1 MTFLSCGRCISSLD
15 TSRYQWV
22 RNTSM
27 GSIAHLMLGDPDSSE
42 SNPLETGSS
51 LGDFRCTCAASL
63 FIIGK
68 INKAFARSLKVGDV
82 EAAISRKLLGR
93 FDPHSRLSCVYLVCP
108 NRRSSTGYPLS
119 FLDSFLT
126 RRVPKM
132 HQDATEAR
140 APPFLASGFER
151 ATSNAGKRI
160 AMNVKIGSTSE

>member
-1 MTFLSCGRCISSLD
+1 M
-15 TSRYQWV
+15 
-22 RNTSM
+22 
-27 GSIAHLMLGDPDSSE
+27 
-42 SNPLETGSS
+42 
-51 LGDFRCTCAASL
+51 

-68 INKAFARSLKVGDV
+68 INKAFAKCLKVGDV

-93 FDPHSRLSCVYLVCP
+93 FDPHSRLSYVYLVCP

-160 AMNVKIGSTSE
+160 AMNVKIGSTSESPLIYSFKICISPLKASCIYTVGCPSPLCTLIPFFSLKYP